1 MLDSDQA
8 EERLTPRV
16 IAEIRALPIEG
27 RIIMIDGFTVD
38 GPDTAENQK
47 KYPQNPAQE
56 EGLGFP
62 ILRCVGL
69 ISMITG
75 MLMDL
80 GYAAYSGKETG
91 ETAILRQLS
100 STLRAGDIV
109 VADSYHCTYWFIAFC
124 IKLGVHVV
132 MKNHH
137 KRDDNQSMRRKLV
150 RPNAR
155 SNGRVGRV
163 RSGCQKKSIAVR
175 LNSLRCD

>member
-1 MLDSDQA
+1 M
-8 EERLTPRV
+8 
-16 IAEIRALPIEG
+16 ALILPKTK
-27 RIIMIDGFTVD
+27 RS
-38 GPDTAENQK
+38 
-47 KYPQNPAQE
+47 
-56 EGLGFP
+56 
-62 ILRCVGL
+62 ILRIQFRKKGWDFRFCACVCL

-80 GYAAYSGKETG
+80 GYAAYSGKGTG

-132 MKNHH
+132 VKNHH
-137 KRDDNQSMRRKLV
+137 KRDDNPIGAKKISETERTVKWP
-150 RPNAR
+150 RPAR
-155 SNGRVGRV
+155 PKWMS
-163 RSGCQKKSIAVR
+163 KKSIAAR